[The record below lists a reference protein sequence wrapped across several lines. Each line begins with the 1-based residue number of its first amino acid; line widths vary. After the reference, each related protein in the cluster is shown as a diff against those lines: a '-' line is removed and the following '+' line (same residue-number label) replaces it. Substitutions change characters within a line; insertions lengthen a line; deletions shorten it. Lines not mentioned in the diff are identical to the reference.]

1 MKIVINNGTTFL
13 VSDEKGNM
21 LEDPEYGLYYHDMRY
36 LRKFNMTLDGKELHL
51 LTSRNVN
58 HFSAA
63 YYLSNPE
70 LKGLKANTLSI
81 VRKRS
86 VGEGMN
92 ETVEIRNHT
101 TDDVQLELAFDIKV
115 DFADLFEIREYVQSE
130 KGDFKKETKEKSIA
144 YSYSKES
151 YERKTL
157 INFECELKPTFEGH
171 KAIFK
176 IQLPARN
183 SWKVKINVDVGK
195 EKNLHRCDLDSD
207 AMEPSSLEKEREKD
221 LKDWIAKA
229 PNLVTDHDALEH
241 SYNRSMKDLMA
252 LRIKD
257 ENFDKNLFILAAGIP
272 WFSTLFGRDS
282 LIVAYQTLII
292 DPFIAKGT
300 LKTLAN
306 FQGKEVN
313 KYKEEEP
320 GKILHE
326 IRFGEL
332 AFFKK
337 IPHTP
342 YFGTVDATPLFLILA
357 CEYFFHTKDK
367 AFINEIMPNIRLAIK
382 WIDEYGDKDKDGYL
396 EYKKATEQGLDNQGW
411 KDSGDSVHFRDGRI
425 AQAPIAICEVQGYV
439 YRAKKS
445 LSRLFAALGDANK
458 SEALGLE
465 ADQLKKKFN
474 KDYWMPKDKFFAEAL
489 DKDKKKVD
497 SFTSNAGQLLWSGI
511 VDNQKA
517 KYVAQK
523 LMQEDMFS
531 GWGVRT
537 LSKTSHAYNPI
548 SYHNG
553 SVWPFDNS
561 LIAEGLRNY
570 GFDDEAKKIIEAM
583 IEAGSHFNHR
593 LPELFSG
600 YPKSEARFPVEYP
613 TSSSPQAWS
622 TGAITLFIKTLFGFK
637 PDQEKDKGFSMNPI
651 LLDGMNKLSL
661 NRVPF
666 NDQKLT
672 INVKRDNGRVGYD
685 ILTEDQDVKNKNTI
699 RNVVSI

>member
-21 LEDPEYGLYYHDMRY
+21 LDDPEFGLYYRDMRY
-36 LRKFNMTLDGKELHL
+36 LRKFNMTIDGKELHL

-58 HFSAA
+58 YFSAA

-70 LKGLKANTLSI
+70 LNGIKPNALSI
-81 VRKRS
+81 VRKRT
-86 VGEGMN
+86 VGKGMH
-92 ETVEIRNHT
+92 ETVEVRNHT
-101 TDDVQLELAFDIKV
+101 TDDVHLELAFDIKV
-115 DFADLFEIREYVQSE
+115 DFADLFEIREYTQSE
-130 KGDFKKETKEKSIA
+130 KGDIKQAIDKNSIA
-144 YSYSKES
+144 FSYSKEN

-157 INFECELKPTFEGH
+157 INFDSELKPTFDGH
-171 KAIFK
+171 TAKFK
-176 IQLPARN
+176 IHIQARSN
-183 SWKVKINVDVGK
+183 WKVKINVDVGK
-195 EKNLHRCDLDSD
+195 EKHLSRCDLDSD
-207 AMEPSSLEKEREKD
+207 VMETPTLEKERVKD

-229 PNLVTDHDALEH
+229 PILETDHDALKH
-241 SYNRSMKDLMA
+241 SYDRSMKDLMA

-367 AFINEIMPNIRLAIK
+367 AFINEIMPNILLAIK
-382 WIDEYGDKDKDGYL
+382 WIDEYGDKDKDGFL
-396 EYKKATEQGLDNQGW
+396 EYLKATEQGLDNQGW
-411 KDSGDSVHFRDGRI
+411 KDSGDSVKFRDGRL
-425 AQAPIAICEVQGYV
+425 ALAPIAICEVQGYV

-445 LSRLFAALGDANK
+445 LSQLFVKLGDPK
-458 SEALGLE
+458 RSEALARE
-465 ADQLKKKFN
+465 ADQLKEKFN
-474 KDYWMPKDKFFAEAL
+474 QDYWMPEDKFFAEAL
-489 DKDKKKVD
+489 DRDKKKVD

-511 VDNQKA
+511 VDKEKA
-517 KYVAQK
+517 RYVAQK
-523 LMQEDMFS
+523 LMHEDMFS

-570 GFDDEAKKIIEAM
+570 GFDMEAKKIIEAL
-583 IEAGSHFNHR
+583 IEAGAHFNYR
-593 LPELFSG
+593 LPELFCG
-600 YPKSEARFPVEYP
+600 YPRVEAKFPVEYP

-637 PDQEKDKGFSMNPI
+637 PDPENSKTFLMNPI

-661 NRVPF
+661 NRVQF
-666 NDQKLT
+666 NGQKFT
-672 INVKRDNGRVGYD
+672 IKVNRDNGRVSYE
-685 ILTEDQDVKNKNTI
+685 T
-699 RNVVSI
+699 SIE

>member
-21 LEDPEYGLYYHDMRY
+21 LDDPEYGLYYRDMRY
-36 LRKFNMTLDGKELHL
+36 LRKFNMTIDGKELHL

-58 HFSAA
+58 YFSAA

-70 LKGLKANTLSI
+70 LNGIKANALSI

-86 VGEGMN
+86 VGEGMH
-92 ETVEIRNHT
+92 ETVEVRNHT
-101 TDDVQLELAFDIKV
+101 TGDVHLELAFDIKV
-115 DFADLFEIREYVQSE
+115 DFADVFEIREYTQSE
-130 KGDFKKETKEKSIA
+130 KGDFKKETEKNSIA
-144 YSYSKES
+144 FSYSKED

-157 INFECELKPTFEGH
+157 INFDSELKPSFEGP

-176 IQLPARN
+176 IHIPARSN
-183 SWKVKINVDVGK
+183 WKVNISVDVGK
-195 EKNLHRCDLDSD
+195 EKNLHHCDLDCD
-207 AMEPSSLEKEREKD
+207 VMEPPALEKEREKD
-221 LKDWIAKA
+221 LKEWIAKA
-229 PNLVTDHDALEH
+229 PVLQTDHDALMY

-306 FQGKEVN
+306 FQGKKVN

-342 YFGTVDATPLFLILA
+342 YFGTIDATPLFLILA
-357 CEYFFHTKDK
+357 CEYFYHTHDKD
-367 AFINEIMPNIRLAIK
+367 FINEIMPNILLAIK
-382 WIDEYGDKDKDGYL
+382 WIDQYGDKDKDGYL
-396 EYKKATEQGLDNQGW
+396 EYQKATEHGLDNQGW
-411 KDSGDSVHFRDGRI
+411 KDSGDSVKFRDGRL
-425 AQAPIAICEVQGYV
+425 ALAPIAICEAQGYV

-445 LSRLFAALGDANK
+445 LSQLFATLADPK
-458 SEALGLE
+458 RSEALALE
-465 ADQLKKKFN
+465 ADQMKERFN
-474 KDYWMPKDKFFAEAL
+474 KDYWMPEDKFFAEAL
-489 DKDKKKVD
+489 DKDKVKVD

-511 VDNQKA
+511 VDKEKA

-523 LMQEDMFS
+523 LIHEDMFS

-537 LSKTSHAYNPI
+537 LSKASHAYNPI

-570 GFDDEAKKIIEAM
+570 GFDAEAKKIIEAM
-583 IEAGSHFNHR
+583 IEAGAHFAHR

-600 YPKSEARFPVEYP
+600 YPKSEAKFPVEYP

-622 TGAITLFIKTLFGFK
+622 TGAIILFIKTLFGFQ
-637 PDQEKDKGFSMNPI
+637 PDQKNNKTFSMNPI
-651 LLDGMNKLSL
+651 LLDGMDKLTL
-661 NRVPF
+661 NGVPF
-666 NDQKLT
+666 NGQKVT
-672 INVKRDNGRVGYD
+672 IKVNRDNGRVSYETS
-685 ILTEDQDVKNKNTI
+685 TESFNTG
-699 RNVVSI
+699 S